1 MFGWHEYNKRK
12 LREITR
18 KQAEKNLARFN
29 QTNAEHNKQID
40 RDGTLCEE
48 MARMLGQ
55 IPASP
60 DYVIRCSNSGLVK
73 MRAANNSGRYIMQD
87 NNGLSFMGIPIVIDP
102 EAGDNIYA
110 VQKDEE

>member
-1 MFGWHEYNKRK
+1 MFGWHEYNTRK
-12 LREITR
+12 LREITH

-29 QTNAEHNKQID
+29 QANAEHNERID
-40 RDGTLCEE
+40 RDGNLCEE

-60 DYVIRCSNSGLVK
+60 DYVIKCSNSGLAK
-73 MRAANNSGRYIMQD
+73 IRAAKNSGRYIMQD
-87 NNGLSFMGIPIVIDP
+87 NGLSFMGIPIVIDP